1 MQQARA
7 TLAQSEAS
15 LQQAKA
21 ALEQAQANAELARLT
36 KERDIPLGQQRAIS
50 QQIVDGAVQSYDARV
65 ADVAAATANITAAE
79 ANVTANRANVSRLQQ
94 MQSFERIVA
103 PFDGVITQRNVERGD
118 LVSTGNPGGAK
129 PLFSIAQSGT
139 LRIQIDVPQSEAVNI
154 KDGQKASV
162 DVRERLGRAY
172 TGTVIRNAAALDN
185 AARTMLTEVQVDNS
199 DGSLLPGMYAQVKF
213 TLPQQR
219 TSFLVPTSSLV
230 VDHSGM
236 HVVTVDAGHTVHFV
250 PVTIG
255 KDMGKEVEILK
266 SSTESKDPRPWSRAR
281 ATCSTRANMSKCDEY
296 APVVNKIAQAAIA
309 GLLILMMAACNVG
322 PNYKRPAT
330 STPQTFRGALAPEI
344 APPDPVSIADEKW
357 PAVFRD
363 PVLQQLV
370 TEALQNNLDLRVAAQ
385 RVLEAQAHAGIVRS
399 QQFPTING
407 GAGYTALQIPS
418 SLAGNNSNGTPNTSF
433 FNGGGLTASAAWN
446 LDFWGLYR
454 RQTEAARAELLAS
467 LWASGRRG
475 SPWCR
480 MWPRPTSNYA
490 AWTHSWRSPGAPSR
504 PGRTLCN

>member
-1 MQQARA
+1 MTQQLEISPTEGKQTRPSSLRVITGAVVLLLVLMAIGIVPRLARQRDALAAVREAPATHPVVALIHAKQGEPTSELLLPGNIEPLYSANLYARVDGYLDHRTVDIGKARVKAGEVLAVISSPEVDQQLLQARA

-36 KERDIPLGQQRAIS
+36 KERDLPLGQQRAIS
-50 QQIVDGAVQSYDARV
+50 QQIVDGAVQAYDARV
-65 ADVAAATANITAAE
+65 ADVSAAKANITAAE
-79 ANVTANRANVSRLQQ
+79 ANVTANRANVSRLEQ

-103 PFDGVITQRNVERGD
+103 PFDGVITARNVERGD
-118 LVSTGNPGGAK
+118 LVSTGNAGMAK

-219 TSFLVPTSSLV
+219 TSLIVPTSSLV

-255 KDMGKEVEILK
+255 KDMGKEVEILNGIQG
-266 SSTESKDPRPWSRAR
+266 S
-281 ATCSTRANMSKCDEY
+281 
-296 APVVNKIAQAAIA
+296 
-309 GLLILMMAACNVG
+309 
-322 PNYKRPAT
+322 
-330 STPQTFRGALAPEI
+330 
-344 APPDPVSIADEKW
+344 
-357 PAVFRD
+357 
-363 PVLQQLV
+363 
-370 TEALQNNLDLRVAAQ
+370 EALVSSPSDLLNEGEHV
-385 RVLEAQAHAGIVRS
+385 EVR
-399 QQFPTING
+399 
-407 GAGYTALQIPS
+407 
-418 SLAGNNSNGTPNTSF
+418 
-433 FNGGGLTASAAWN
+433 
-446 LDFWGLYR
+446 
-454 RQTEAARAELLAS
+454 
-467 LWASGRRG
+467 
-475 SPWCR
+475 
-480 MWPRPTSNYA
+480 
-490 AWTHSWRSPGAPSR
+490 
-504 PGRTLCN
+504 